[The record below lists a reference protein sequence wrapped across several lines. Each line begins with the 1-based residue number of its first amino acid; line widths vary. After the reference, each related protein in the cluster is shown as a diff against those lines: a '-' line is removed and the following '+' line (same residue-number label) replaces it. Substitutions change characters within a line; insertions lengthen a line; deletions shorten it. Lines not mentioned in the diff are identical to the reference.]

1 MALPVLAL
9 VLGGIATGAAVY
21 SAMEAT
27 KARKDAER
35 QQRAALKQQAADAAA
50 FRGELSLQTAEFAKQ
65 GASLAEQ
72 AKLARESFNAQQEQ
86 YQEARLEM
94 QTKAKEVQDAID
106 EERRKAA
113 ASDASAI
120 RARTRG
126 GRRALLS
133 QERLTPE
140 LGIMSPQLSPGMT
153 MVPAS

>member
-1 MALPVLAL
+1 MA
-9 VLGGIATGAAVY
+9 GWIAAAIVATSLY
-21 SAMEAT
+21 SADQ
-27 KARKDAER
+27 ARNARRDAEK

-50 FRGELSLQTAEFAKQ
+50 FRGELSLQTSEFAKQ

-72 AKLARESFNAQQEQ
+72 ASIARESFNAQQEQ

-140 LGIMSPQLSPGMT
+140 LGITGAQLSPGMT